1 IPTHQV
7 LCRDGGAT
15 SELPDLWGQA
25 LHPDHACF
33 SPFPGTTWL
42 SEILEMIYHG
52 GDLRKCH
59 WAHIYFRVSYLEFKC
74 PGLPSSAWC
83 CPGPSSRFQLIRPS
97 PAHTLGLESLKDTLV
112 PDPQDPLATGPASP
126 SLGNGQPPTSH
137 KQSKPP
143 LKGPSAAL
151 EPEKG
156 NSEDPGVS
164 GALPVKEDRGSH
176 CPATS
181 SKEMKKNPMA
191 DYSTF
196 PTHILDHSISPF
208 MRKGIPGDWKS
219 ALTVAQNEHLD
230 AHYAEEMAGCKLN
243 FRWQL

>member
-1 IPTHQV
+1 MENSAE
-7 LCRDGGAT
+7 GAA
-15 SELPDLWGQA
+15 QA
-25 LHPDHACF
+25 VIYVARNAKDMAVSYYNFYKMAKVHPD
-33 SPFPGTTWL
+33 PGTWDKF
-42 SEILEMIYHG
+42 LEKFMG
-52 GDLRKCH
+52 G
-59 WAHIYFRVSYLEFKC
+59 
-74 PGLPSSAWC
+74 
-83 CPGPSSRFQLIRPS
+83 Q
-97 PAHTLGLESLKDTLV
+97 
-112 PDPQDPLATGPASP
+112 
-126 SLGNGQPPTSH
+126 
-137 KQSKPP
+137 
-143 LKGPSAAL
+143 

-243 FRWQL
+243 FHWQL